1 MLIDPDTSSL
11 LIVDIQ
17 ARLLPKMSAA
27 DAVVANAAVL
37 LKAAARLDIPVLVSE
52 QYRKGLGTT
61 VAALEP
67 LLPARNIQGGT
78 VVEKMAFSCMAEAD
92 FAARFRALGRA
103 QAVVTGIEAHVCV
116 LQTAEQLLD
125 DGVRVFVVA
134 DATSSRVPLS
144 HERAM
149 QRLRAAGAVI
159 VTTEMVVFE
168 WLRRA
173 GTPEFKDISALIK

>member
-52 QYRKGLGTT
+52 QYRKGLGPT

-67 LLPARNIQGGT
+67 LLPAGNVI
-78 VVEKMAFSCMAEAD
+78 EKMTFSCMAEAD

-103 QAVVTGIEAHVCV
+103 QAVVAGIEAHVCV

-144 HERAM
+144 HERAL

-173 GTPEFKDISALIK
+173 GTPEFKEISALIK

>member
-1 MLIDPDTSSL
+1 MLIDPNTSSL

-27 DAVVANAAVL
+27 DTVVANTSVL
-37 LKAAARLDIPVLVSE
+37 LKAAARLDVPILVSE

-61 VAALEP
+61 AAELEP
-67 LLPARNIQGGT
+67 LLPAGNVI
-78 VVEKMAFSCMAEAD
+78 EKMTFSCMLDAD

-103 QAVVTGIEAHVCV
+103 QAVVAGIEAHVCV
-116 LQTAEQLLD
+116 LQTAEHLLE

-134 DATSSRVPLS
+134 DATSSRVPSS
-144 HERAM
+144 HEWAM

-168 WLRRA
+168 WLRRS
-173 GTPEFKDISALIK
+173 GTPEFKEISALIK

>member
-17 ARLLPKMSAA
+17 ARLLPEMSAA
-27 DAVVANAAVL
+27 EAVVANAAVL
-37 LKAAARLDIPVLVSE
+37 LKAAARLDVPILVSE

-61 VAALEP
+61 VAELEP
-67 LLPARNIQGGT
+67 LLPPANVI
-78 VVEKMAFSCMAEAD
+78 EKMTFSCMAETN

-103 QAVVTGIEAHVCV
+103 QAVVAGIEAHVCV
-116 LQTAEQLLD
+116 LQTAEQLLE
-125 DGVRVFVVA
+125 DGVRVFVVT
-134 DATSSRVPLS
+134 DATSSRAPMS
-144 HERAM
+144 HKHAM

-173 GTPEFKDISALIK
+173 GTPEFKEISALIK